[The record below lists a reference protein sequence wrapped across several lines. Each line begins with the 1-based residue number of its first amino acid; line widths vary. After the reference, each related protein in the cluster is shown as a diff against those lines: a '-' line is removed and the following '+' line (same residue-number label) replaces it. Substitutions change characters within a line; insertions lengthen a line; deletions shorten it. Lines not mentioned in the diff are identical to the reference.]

1 MSVEGLQDISSYQS
15 SYEVI
20 ADLDTDMQRH
30 LKGVV
35 PYFVVGGIA
44 TAALAHPA
52 TVIDCEN
59 RRIHAADRS
68 DIATRRHNGTLRDV
82 DILIGSTV
90 TPLLMTEIHQS
101 LTRKI
106 DGRLEVSV
114 FGFDEYAAHASD
126 RRGWISRRL
135 EHDRTDNYYQLGP
148 VIQEVHKESYQPWRL
163 QLPAGLGE
171 VSVLNPVGHLA
182 AYAMRSIS
190 GIRAKDTEKFAKM
203 RTNILQHPALQHD
216 LHHGP
221 FKEWKQFADTLTAIR
236 RGQPLEHDN
245 IQPGTTK
252 RDIAQLRW
260 RGRLLK
266 MVEQHPTVVDVAQ
279 KPAVQKILN
288 TFVRAAK

>member
-1 MSVEGLQDISSYQS
+1 MSVENLQDIGGFQS

-20 ADLDTDMQRH
+20 AGLDATMEHRLHDA
-30 LKGVV
+30 V

-52 TVIDCEN
+52 TVIDCSN
-59 RRIHAADRS
+59 RRIVAAEQS

-90 TPLLMTEIHQS
+90 TPLLMAGIHQD
-101 LTRKI
+101 LTNKV

-114 FGFDEYAAHASD
+114 FGFDDYTTHASD
-126 RRGWISRRL
+126 KRGWISRRL
-135 EHDRTDNYYQLGP
+135 EHDRTDNFYQLGP
-148 VIQEVHKESYQPWRL
+148 VVQQVNSESYEPWKL
-163 QLPAGLGE
+163 QLPKDMGE
-171 VSVLNPVGHLA
+171 VSVLHPVGHLA

-190 GIRAKDTEKFAKM
+190 GIRAKDTTKFSQM

-236 RGQPLEHDN
+236 HGRPLEHDN

-266 MVEQHPTVVDVAQ
+266 MVEKHPTVVDVAQ
-279 KPAVQKILN
+279 KPVMQKVLN
-288 TFVRAAK
+288 IFVRAAK